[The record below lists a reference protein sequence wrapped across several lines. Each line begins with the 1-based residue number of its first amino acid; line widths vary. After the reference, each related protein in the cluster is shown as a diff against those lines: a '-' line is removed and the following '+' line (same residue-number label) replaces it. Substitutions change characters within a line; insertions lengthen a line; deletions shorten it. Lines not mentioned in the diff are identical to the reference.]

1 MKAISAPPTGV
12 DAADRAERGLGPFGT
27 LGCPI
32 YPRHPYLPKG
42 AKGGRARWPSAVLV
56 LPPARR
62 GLRSTQRTELSGA
75 WAASHPLG
83 HPIFLRHSY
92 LPKGAKGGGV
102 TAALG
107 LMTAMARSQ
116 DTPQAITRRTCV

>member
-42 AKGGRARWPSAVLV
+42 AKGSRVWWPSAVLMIPSPR
-56 LPPARR
+56 LWQRGRCERAAADQDR
-62 GLRSTQRTELSGA
+62 GLYGEANQWR
-75 WAASHPLG
+75 PF
-83 HPIFLRHSY
+83 P
-92 LPKGAKGGGV
+92 
-102 TAALG
+102 TAAKC
-107 LMTAMARSQ
+107 
-116 DTPQAITRRTCV
+116 QAICRIFAKQ